1 MADTDVANAELPPRG
16 RGRPGRKAAELASNA
31 MKELASKNNASDSA
45 DGGEPKAKRGR
56 GRPRKADAKPKEA
69 KKGTGRRGRPPK
81 NPKPTSDSGA
91 KEASAAA
98 ASA

>member
-1 MADTDVANAELPPRG
+1 MADAEIANTELPPRG

-31 MKELASKNNASDSA
+31 MKELASKNNASDA
-45 DGGEPKAKRGR
+45 NDGEPKAKRGR